1 MPTNQFLPCSVHCP
15 RPSTERDVTFCY
27 FLLSCGT
34 VTAPLAKNS
43 TNLCSPPPI
52 NGESSPRVW
61 TLSVLSLGIKACSQP
76 KRLRP
81 PPCISCFTVK
91 KKEKLKKKKS
101 GWGEV
106 AGSFPLP
113 GLQYERNVQPP
124 PPPAPARLSQ
134 LMETGRKSPPPH
146 HHYFFSWSVEIP
158 PLPSAL
164 VLKKKKNLIMIK
176 WMQNRPAYTKGYRLT
191 H

>member
-91 KKEKLKKKKS
+91 KKRKIKEKKKRLRGSGRKFPPAWSAVWEECPASPSSCSCSPFSAHGNWKKKS
-101 GWGEV
+101 
-106 AGSFPLP
+106 
-113 GLQYERNVQPP
+113 
-124 PPPAPARLSQ
+124 
-134 LMETGRKSPPPH
+134 
-146 HHYFFSWSVEIP
+146 P
-158 PLPSAL
+158 PLTTTIFFHGAWKSLPFL
-164 VLKKKKNLIMIK
+164 LL
-176 WMQNRPAYTKGYRLT
+176 
-191 H
+191 